1 MLIPAS
7 AAEISEDVSRETS
20 VVLSESETELET
32 ESESDSQLIQPFAN
46 IDPDYGI
53 GTSYLD
59 LFAGAVS
66 KLPYGTHYV
75 YYRESRYEYCL
86 AYSEDLSLDGRVF
99 TAPSAT
105 VITYD
110 TQSSSYLGQATWT
123 SSFEQSYYLDAG
135 NYVVY
140 SDLGMYPV
148 LYDRGVV
155 DYAQVTAV
163 ILCSFGVF
171 YLLFRLRR
179 AICQRFI

>member
-1 MLIPAS
+1 MTPPAS
-7 AAEISEDVSRETS
+7 AAENEDVQLTEEVQVSEAPELQAP
-20 VVLSESETELET
+20 VVEPYA
-32 ESESDSQLIQPFAN
+32 D
-46 IDPDYGI
+46 IDPDYGV
-53 GTSYLD
+53 GSSFLD
-59 LFAGAVS
+59 LFAGAIS

-86 AYSEDLSLDGRVF
+86 AYSADLALDGRVF

-110 TQSSSYLGQATWT
+110 IRSSSYGQPTWT
-123 SSFEQSYYLDAG
+123 SSFEQNYFLDAG

-140 SDLGMYPV
+140 SDLGMYPI

-155 DYAQVTAV
+155 DYEKVTAV
-163 ILCSFGVF
+163 ILCSFGLF

-179 AICQRFI
+179 AICQRLI

>member
-1 MLIPAS
+1 MTLPAS
-7 AAEISEDVSRETS
+7 AAENEDVQLTEE
-20 VVLSESETELET
+20 VQVSEVPELQAPLVE
-32 ESESDSQLIQPFAN
+32 PYAN
-46 IDPDYGI
+46 IDPDYGV

-86 AYSEDLSLDGRVF
+86 AYSEDLALDGRVF

-110 TQSSSYLGQATWT
+110 TQSSSYIGQATWT
-123 SSFEQSYYLDAG
+123 SSYEQSYYLDAG

-155 DYAQVTAV
+155 DYAKVTAV
-163 ILCSFGVF
+163 ILCSFGLF

-179 AICQRFI
+179 AICQRFV